1 MYKPEIA
8 QDQIMSILDT
18 CYNAAINGIPGS
30 ENCNVLAQQYLN
42 KYGAPELAAKKMFT
56 AQVAKCTTSGFLT
69 SLGGLIT
76 LPVAVP
82 ANVASV
88 LYIQLR
94 MIAATAV
101 LGGYDPHDDE
111 VQTLAYV
118 CLAGTSVGDV
128 CKSTGVQFANKI
140 TLAMLKKIPG
150 TTLTKINQKVGFRF
164 ITKFGSKGLI
174 NLGKMVPVVGGIVGG
189 SLDLATTK
197 IIAKQAYKYFICND
211 IT

>member
-1 MYKPEIA
+1 MNKIELS
-8 QDQIMSILDT
+8 QEQIMNVLDT

-30 ENCNVLAQQYLN
+30 ENCNDLAQQYLN
-42 KYGAPELAAKKMFT
+42 KYRTPELAAKKMFT

-76 LPVAVP
+76 LPVTAP

-94 MIAATAV
+94 MIATTAI
-101 LGGYDPHDDE
+101 LGGYDPRDDE

-118 CLAGTSVGDV
+118 CLAGTSVSDV
-128 CKSTGVQFANKI
+128 FKSTGVQFANKI
-140 TLAMLKKIPG
+140 TLGMIKKIPG

-164 ITKFGSKGLI
+164 MTRFGSKGLI
-174 NLGKMVPVVGGIVGG
+174 NLVKIVPIAGGVVCGG
-189 SLDLATTK
+189 LDFAATK
-197 IIAKQAYKYFICND
+197 IIARQAYNYFICNN